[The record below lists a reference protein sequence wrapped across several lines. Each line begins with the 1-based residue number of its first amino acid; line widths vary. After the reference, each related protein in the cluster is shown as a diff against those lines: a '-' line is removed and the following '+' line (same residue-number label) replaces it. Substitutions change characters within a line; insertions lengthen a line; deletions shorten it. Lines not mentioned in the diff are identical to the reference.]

1 MNILRSKQGNNH
13 QSSSPAAAAAAASP
27 NTVEKEV
34 SVSMC
39 SSPVINKKNHRFNSP
54 RNLGTPA
61 PPDTPSSI
69 LKRKFMDCSF
79 TEQTPEQQ
87 AKKKRVSFHD
97 PPVSATKEFVTDAIE
112 K

>member
-13 QSSSPAAAAAAASP
+13 QSLSPAAVLAASP
-27 NTVEKEV
+27 NTVEKD
-34 SVSMC
+34 SSIC
-39 SSPVINKKNHRFNSP
+39 SSPVVNRKNHRFNSP
-54 RNLGTPA
+54 RTMGTPA

-69 LKRKFMDCSF
+69 LKRKFLDCSF

-97 PPVSATKEFVTDAIE
+97 PPVSATKEFVTDATE